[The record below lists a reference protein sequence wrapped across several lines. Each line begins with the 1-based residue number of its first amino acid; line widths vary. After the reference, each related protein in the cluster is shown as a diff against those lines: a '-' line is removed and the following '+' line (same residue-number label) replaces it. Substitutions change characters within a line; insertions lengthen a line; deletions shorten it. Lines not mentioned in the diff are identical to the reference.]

1 MSIQLEKSWLN
12 LLEGEF
18 SKQYMYDLKSFLLL
32 EQKQHLTFPPNKLI
46 FNAFSLTPFE
56 EVKVVILGQDPYHE
70 VNQAHGLAFSVPES
84 VFLPPSLQNIYKE
97 IENDLGITKNYHNGN
112 LSNWAKQGVFLL
124 NTCLTVRE
132 HIANSHSGK
141 GWENFTDC
149 VIKTLSDNKEGI
161 VFILWGSNARNKK
174 SLINNNKHLI
184 LEAVHPSPLSANRGG
199 FFGCKHFSKC
209 NDYLIS
215 KGKNPIEW

>member
-12 LLEGEF
+12 LLESEF

-32 EQKQHLTFPPNKLI
+32 EQKNQITFPPNKLI
-46 FNAFSLTPFE
+46 FNAFTLTPFD

-70 VNQAHGLAFSVPES
+70 VNQAHGLAFSVPKG

-97 IENDLGITKNYHNGN
+97 IEDDLGIKKDYHNGN

-132 HIANSHSGK
+132 HIANSHSGR
-141 GWENFTDC
+141 GWEIFTNC

-161 VFILWGSNARNKK
+161 AFILWGSNARNKK
-174 SLINNNKHLI
+174 SLINTNNHLI

-199 FFGCKHFSKC
+199 FFGCKHFSRC